1 MLTAAGALLLA
12 LPIALTG
19 VSGHQPPPSCA
30 VTDSH
35 GRCPIVAIDPGR
47 GVRPT
52 TPEDT
57 GRDRPQRSERGQP
70 DDAGAPA
77 RSPVP
82 NYLVRPV
89 GDGGWVR
96 TGGAAPPP
104 VPGDDAPAAPAVA
117 VPAVP
122 VEELVQRAIDELVLD
137 PPEPR
142 FSASDI
148 GFVGVPIWMWIESG
162 AAATGPV
169 TATATAGGASVTA
182 TGRLSAVEWSMGPP
196 GETVRCAGPGT
207 PWTGQGGRSPDCGY
221 VYELRSLPERTGGT
235 GSWSVVA
242 TSVWTVTWSGASAG
256 LPVEG
261 TETVLVSADAALP
274 VGEVQVLVGGG
285 SR

>member
-1 MLTAAGALLLA
+1 LLTAAGAVLLA
-12 LPIALTG
+12 LPIALAG

-47 GVRPT
+47 SVRPT
-52 TPEDT
+52 PPEDT
-57 GRDRPQRSERGQP
+57 DRERSARPERNRP
-70 DDAGAPA
+70 DDAGGPA
-77 RSPVP
+77 RPPVP

-104 VPGDDAPAAPAVA
+104 QPDGDAPAAPGAAVL
-117 VPAVP
+117 AVP

-142 FSASDI
+142 FSAA
-148 GFVGVPIWMWIESG
+148 GTGYVGVPIWMWIESG
-162 AAATGPV
+162 AAAAGPV

-182 TGRLSAVEWSMGPP
+182 TGRLSAVEWSMGPL

-207 PWTGQGGRSPDCGY
+207 PWTGQGGTSPDCGY
-221 VYELRSLPERTGGT
+221 VYELRSLPERTGGS

-242 TSVWTVTWSGASAG
+242 TSVWTVTWSGTSADV
-256 LPVEG
+256 PVEG
-261 TETVLVSADAALP
+261 TETVLVSAEAALP

-285 SR
+285 GR